1 MAPDA
6 YKTLLA
12 QILRIRRVE
21 EAIADSYPRREMR
34 CPVHLSIGQE
44 VPPIALCS
52 QLNEKDHLYSNHR
65 CHAHYLAKGG
75 DLNAMIAELHGRRT
89 GCCQGK
95 GGSMH
100 LVWPEAGMM
109 GASALVGGTI
119 PIGVGSALA
128 FRMANETRVAVSMF
142 GDGASEE
149 GVFFESMNFAQL
161 KRLPMIFACENN
173 RYATYSH
180 QHSRQAH
187 LDITRRATAFGMKA
201 MRVDGSDLATCVAA
215 AEIAV
220 ARARKG
226 EGPTLIEFSTYRWR
240 DHVGPAEDTHIG
252 YRTQEE
258 LDTWKA
264 RCPLNRLSEFFS
276 TEEITQ
282 LEVKI
287 RDEIESA
294 FAFARSSSQPLPK
307 DVTKDVYAHP

>member
-1 MAPDA
+1 MSPEIQRHL
-6 YKTLLA
+6 TA

-21 EAIADSYPRREMR
+21 EAIAENYSRREMR

-44 VPPIALCS
+44 VPPVALCS

-75 DLNAMIAELHGRRT
+75 DLNAMIAELHGKRT
-89 GCCQGK
+89 GCCEGK

-119 PIGVGSALA
+119 PLGVGSALA
-128 FRMANETRVAVSMF
+128 FKMAGEPRVAVSFF

-161 KRLPMIFACENN
+161 KRLPMIFVCENN

-180 QHSRQAH
+180 QRARQAH
-187 LDITRRATAFGMKA
+187 LDITRRAAAFGMKA
-201 MRVDGSDLATCVAA
+201 MRVDGSHLETSVAA
-215 AEIAV
+215 AEAAV
-220 ARARKG
+220 TRARRG
-226 EGPTLIEFSTYRWR
+226 EGPTLIEFATYRWR
-240 DHVGPAEDTHIG
+240 DHVGPAEDTNIG

-258 LDTWKA
+258 LDEWKA
-264 RCPLNRLSEFFS
+264 RCPLNRLPEIFS
-276 TEEITQ
+276 PEELAT
-282 LEVKI
+282 LEESLKN
-287 RDEIESA
+287 EIERA
-294 FAFARSSSQPLPK
+294 FAFARSSSQPLPR